1 MLEFINKLLA
11 ELTGFDFWFAAIYI
25 SETGGLNHEY

>member
-11 ELTGFDFWFAAIYI
+11 ELTGFDFWFA
-25 SETGGLNHEY
+25 EVKEFNTKMV